1 MNATHPRDRTVT
13 AVLGPTNTGKTTYAI
28 ERMLG
33 HKTGVM
39 GFPLRLL
46 AREVYDRIVE
56 LRGPS
61 VVALVTGEEKI
72 VPASAKY
79 FVCTVESMPI
89 ETGADFVAIDEIQL
103 CADPERGHVF
113 TDRLLGARGMH
124 ETLFLGAMTMRDSI
138 KAVIPDAQFVFR
150 ERYSVLSYSGPKKI
164 SRLPARSA
172 VVAFSTDQVYAIAE
186 LLRRQKGGAAVVM
199 GALSPRTRNAQV
211 KMFQEGEVEYLVAT
225 DAIGMGLNLDL
236 KSVWFAGS
244 SKFDGRK
251 HRRLEAQELAQIA
264 GRAGRYTNDGTFGV
278 TGDCRPLDAELVEA
292 IEEHRFRPVN
302 ALQWRNS
309 ALNFANPDAL
319 LKSLD
324 MPSPMMGLQ
333 RTREAED
340 VAALRMLSRDVD
352 VQMIAKGAAQTRLL
366 WDVCQIPDFR
376 KTMMTEHVDLLRRIY
391 GFLTGAS
398 QVIPEE
404 WMRKQ
409 VQRIDRSDGDIDVLS
424 KRLAFIR
431 TWTYAANR
439 SDWFQDAASWRK
451 KTRAVEDRLSD
462 ALHTRLTQR
471 FVDRRTSV
479 LMRRLKQKEDLV
491 ATVEK
496 DGGVTVE
503 GEHVGRIEGLRFQPD
518 KEAEGVH
525 GKTLRAA
532 STVPVAAELTQR
544 VERLYAAADGAI
556 DFTEQGGIV
565 WDNVVIGRLEKGADA
580 LTPVAKVF
588 ADELLEA
595 TSLERAQRR
604 CQQWIDRKIANL
616 FEPLLA
622 LKNDETITGIGKG
635 VAFQVVESLGIL
647 PRGPVANDVKSIEQ
661 EVRAIMRKHGLRFGQ
676 YTLFM
681 PLLLKPAPTRLR
693 VMLWGLAQE
702 MEDIP
707 APPPPG
713 VVTMPAPEG
722 VPNAYF
728 PIAGYRR
735 AGARALR
742 LDMLERLADMIR
754 PLDARK
760 GFEATADMLSITG
773 LTLEQFAELMTGM
786 GYRGERGERKKSKPE
801 PKPTETS
808 SKTSEAGK
816 ATAAEVDAKP
826 EPETAPSLDQVILG
840 TTPAPSA
847 EQPATDAETASES
860 PPAEATPAAAPPEQV
875 TESPAAEAAPEQP
888 TAAEAPES
896 EAPPAAEPTP
906 KSDAAADAKTEAP
919 TDAAPDAAKSAET
932 EIFYTFRT
940 VPRGRQQRSEG
951 SRRKPNEG
959 GKQNRNANPPGGEA
973 GAPKPVNTG
982 PGARKA
988 HAGKMG
994 GSGRPDGNRPDR
1006 NRKGGKGRPPPK
1018 QQPQTFQSA
1027 PPKQG
1032 GGKMDPDSPFAVLQK
1047 LKDDK

>member
-1 MNATHPRDRTVT
+1 MSFNHPRDRTVA

-33 HKTGVM
+33 HKTGVI

-56 LRGPS
+56 MRGPS

-89 ETGADFVAIDEIQL
+89 ETGADFLAVDEIQL
-103 CADPERGHVF
+103 CSDPERGHVF

-138 KAVIPDAQFVFR
+138 QSVIPEAQFVFR
-150 ERYSVLSYSGPKKI
+150 ERYSVLSYAGPKKI

-172 VVAFSTDQVYAIAE
+172 VVAFSSDQVYAIAE

-211 KMFQEGEVEYLVAT
+211 KMFQEGDVDYLVAT

-278 TGDCRPLDAELVEA
+278 TGDCRPLDPELVEA
-292 IEEHRFRPVN
+292 IEEHRFRPVA

-309 ALNFANPDAL
+309 ALKFANPGAL

-340 VAALRMLSRDVD
+340 VAALRMLSRDAD
-352 VQMIAKGAAQTRLL
+352 IQMVAKGAAQTRLL

-376 KTMMTEHVDLLRRIY
+376 KTMMSEHVDLLRRIY
-391 GFLTGAS
+391 GFLTGPMR
-398 QVIPEE
+398 VIPEE
-404 WMRKQ
+404 WMRTQ
-409 VQRIDRSDGDIDVLS
+409 VQRIDKTDGDIDVLS

-439 SDWFQDAASWRK
+439 SEWLEDAASWRR

-532 STVPVAAELTQR
+532 STGPVAAELTQR

-580 LTPVAKVF
+580 LSPTAKVF
-588 ADELLEA
+588 ADDLLEA

-604 CQQWIDRKIANL
+604 CQQWIDRKIASQ
-616 FEPLLA
+616 FEPLLT
-622 LKNDETITGIGKG
+622 LKGDETITGIGKG
-635 VAFQVVESLGIL
+635 VAFQVIESLGIL
-647 PRGPVANDVKSIEQ
+647 PRGPVANDVKAIEQ

-693 VMLWGLAQE
+693 VMLWGLSE
-702 MEDIP
+702 GMEDIP

-735 AGARALR
+735 AGTRALR

-754 PLDARK
+754 PLDGRK
-760 GFEATADMLSITG
+760 GFEATPDMLSITG
-773 LTLEQFAELMTGM
+773 LTLEQFADLMSGM
-786 GYRGERGERKKSKPE
+786 GFRGERGERQKQKPESKP
-801 PKPTETS
+801 KPVEAASETPS
-808 SKTSEAGK
+808 DNE
-816 ATAAEVDAKP
+816 TAPPDVDAKP
-826 EPETAPSLDQVILG
+826 ASDTPPSLDQVILG
-840 TTPAPSA
+840 ATPPAPADVKPVEAEAQPDAPTPNTPPPAVEEPAVETATPEGAATSDTSQPIAAEKAEAPDAPSTAAPDTNSEATDAATALTDPSA
-847 EQPATDAETASES
+847 EME
-860 PPAEATPAAAPPEQV
+860 V
-875 TESPAAEAAPEQP
+875 
-888 TAAEAPES
+888 
-896 EAPPAAEPTP
+896 
-906 KSDAAADAKTEAP
+906 
-919 TDAAPDAAKSAET
+919 
-932 EIFYTFRT
+932 FYTFRIL
-940 VPRGRQQRSEG
+940 PRGRQQRG
-951 SRRKPNEG
+951 DGPRRKPAQG
-959 GKQNRNANPPGGEA
+959 GKQKQGANPPGGEA
-973 GAPKPVNTG
+973 GAPKPATAG

-994 GSGRPDGNRPDR
+994 GSGRPDGGRGDR
-1006 NRKGGKGRPPPK
+1006 NRKGGMGRPPQKQK
-1018 QQPQTFQSA
+1018 QQTFKSA
-1027 PPKQG
+1027 PPKQS
-1032 GGKMDPDSPFAVLQK
+1032 GKVDPDSPFAVLQQ

>member
-1 MNATHPRDRTVT
+1 MSVPHPRDRTVT

-56 LRGPS
+56 MRGPS

-89 ETGADFVAIDEIQL
+89 ETGADFLAVDEIQL

-124 ETLFLGAMTMRDSI
+124 ETLFLGAMTMRESI
-138 KAVIPDAQFVFR
+138 RAVIPDAQFVFR
-150 ERYSVLSYSGPKKI
+150 ERYSVLSYAGPKKI

-211 KMFQEGEVEYLVAT
+211 KMFQEGEVDYLVAT

-251 HRRLEAQELAQIA
+251 HRRLEPQELAQIA

-278 TGDCRPLDAELVEA
+278 TGDCRPLDPELVEA

-340 VAALRMLSRDVD
+340 VAALRMLSRDPD
-352 VQMIAKGAAQTRLL
+352 IQMVAKGGAETRLL

-376 KTMMTEHVDLLRRIY
+376 KTMMSEHVDLLRRIY
-391 GFLTGAS
+391 GFLTGPMRA
-398 QVIPEE
+398 IPEE
-404 WMRKQ
+404 WMRTQ
-409 VQRIDRSDGDIDVLS
+409 VQRIDKSDGDIDVLS

-439 SDWFQDAASWRK
+439 SEWLDDAASWRQ

-532 STVPVAAELTQR
+532 STGPVAAELTQR

-580 LTPVAKVF
+580 LSPTAKVF

-604 CQQWIDRKIANL
+604 CQQWIDRKITSL
-616 FEPLLA
+616 FEPLLT
-622 LKNDETITGIGKG
+622 LKNDESITGIGKG
-635 VAFQVVESLGIL
+635 VAFQVIESLGIL

-661 EVRAIMRKHGLRFGQ
+661 EVRALMRKHGLRFGQ

-693 VMLWGLAQE
+693 VMLWGLAQG

-728 PIAGYRR
+728 PMAGYRK
-735 AGARALR
+735 AGTRALR

-760 GFEATADMLSITG
+760 GFEATPDMLSITG
-773 LTLEQFAELMTGM
+773 LTLEQFADLMSGI
-786 GYRGERGERKKSKPE
+786 GFRGERGEREKAKKE

-808 SKTSEAGK
+808 
-816 ATAAEVDAKP
+816 
-826 EPETAPSLDQVILG
+826 PETASAGAATPAESEAKPAPDAPPSLDQVILG
-840 TTPAPSA
+840 TTPPAPVEPASPAEAEPESTDVAEPASTEQPAPEAPAA
-847 EQPATDAETASES
+847 EQPVAE
-860 PPAEATPAAAPPEQV
+860 AAAP
-875 TESPAAEAAPEQP
+875 AAKAPD
-888 TAAEAPES
+888 A
-896 EAPPAAEPTP
+896 P
-906 KSDAAADAKTEAP
+906 KSDATPESTEAP
-919 TDAAPDAAKSAET
+919 APEAAPDAAGSTEPAEM
-932 EIFYTFRT
+932 EVFYTFRIL
-940 VPRGRQQRSEG
+940 PRGRQQRG
-951 SRRKPNEG
+951 DGPRRKPTQG
-959 GKQNRNANPPGGEA
+959 GNQKQGANPPGGEA

-1006 NRKGGKGRPPPK
+1006 NRKGGKGRPPQK
-1018 QQPQTFQSA
+1018 QQPQTFKSA
-1027 PPKQG
+1027 PPKQS
-1032 GGKMDPDSPFAVLQK
+1032 GKVDPDSPFAVLQR

>member
-1 MNATHPRDRTVT
+1 MMSSHPRDRTVT

-33 HKTGVM
+33 HKSGVI

-72 VPASAKY
+72 VPTAAKY
-79 FVCTVESMPI
+79 FVCTVESMPV
-89 ETGADFVAIDEIQL
+89 ETGADFLAVDEIQL

-124 ETLFLGAMTMRDSI
+124 ETLFLGAMTMRESI
-138 KAVIPDAQFVFR
+138 RSIIPEAQFVFR
-150 ERYSVLSYSGPKKI
+150 ERYSVLSYAGPKKI
-164 SRLPARSA
+164 SRLPGRSA
-172 VVAFSTDQVYAIAE
+172 IVAFSTDQVYAIAE

-251 HRRLEAQELAQIA
+251 HRRLEPQELAQIA

-278 TGDCRPLDAELVEA
+278 TADCRPLEPEMVEA
-292 IEEHRFRPVN
+292 IEEHRFRPVG

-309 ALNFANPDAL
+309 RLNFANPDAL

-324 MPSPMMGLQ
+324 MPSPVMGLQ
-333 RTREAED
+333 RAREGED
-340 VAALRMLSRDVD
+340 VAALRMLSRDPD
-352 VQMIAKGAAQTRLL
+352 IQISAKGTNATRLL

-376 KTMMTEHVDLLRRIY
+376 KTMMSEHVDLLARIY

-398 QVIPEE
+398 RVIPEE
-404 WMRKQ
+404 WMRTQ
-409 VQRIDRSDGDIDVLS
+409 VQRIDKTDGDIDVLS

-439 SDWFQDAASWRK
+439 TEWLQDAARWRD

-496 DGGVTVE
+496 DGRVTVE
-503 GEHVGRIEGLRFQPD
+503 GEHVGSIEGLRFQPD

-532 STVPVAAELTQR
+532 STAPVVAELTQR
-544 VERLYAAADGAI
+544 VERLYAAPDGAI

-580 LTPVAKVF
+580 LSPAARVF

-595 TSLERAQRR
+595 TSIERAQRR
-604 CQQWIDRKIANL
+604 CQQWIDRKIATQ
-616 FEPLLA
+616 FEPLLS
-622 LKNDETITGIGKG
+622 LKNDESITGIGKG
-635 VAFQVVESLGIL
+635 VAFQVIEALGVL

-661 EVRAIMRKHGLRFGQ
+661 EVRAVMRKHGLRFGQ

-693 VMLWGLAQE
+693 VMLWGLAQA
-702 MEDIP
+702 MDDIP
-707 APPPPG
+707 SPPPAG
-713 VVTMPAPEG
+713 VVTFPAPEG
-722 VPNAYF
+722 VPHGYF
-728 PIAGYRR
+728 PIAGYRK
-735 AGARALR
+735 AGNRALR
-742 LDMLERLADMIR
+742 LDMLERLADMLR

-760 GFEATADMLSITG
+760 GFEATPDMLSITG
-773 LTLEQFAELMTGM
+773 LTLEQFSELMTGM
-786 GYRGERGERKKSKPE
+786 GYRGERAERPKIKSVPKDQAGTDEQAPSADTPE
-801 PKPTETS
+801 
-808 SKTSEAGK
+808 
-816 ATAAEVDAKP
+816 AAEVV
-826 EPETAPSLDQVILG
+826 EPA
-840 TTPAPSA
+840 TPPSA
-847 EQPATDAETASES
+847 DEVIREE
-860 PPAEATPAAAPPEQV
+860 TPAAAL
-875 TESPAAEAAPEQP
+875 EAAPPATVEAANDTPAIEATESAIP
-888 TAAEAPES
+888 TADADQGGDVSSEKPQGEES
-896 EAPPAAEPTP
+896 AEPAN
-906 KSDAAADAKTEAP
+906 D
-919 TDAAPDAAKSAET
+919 APDAAATAKVEGETAET
-932 EIFYTFRT
+932 EVFYTFRIL
-940 VPRGRQQRSEG
+940 PRGRQQRG
-951 SRRKPNEG
+951 DGPRRKPNEAG
-959 GKQNRNANPPGGEA
+959 NSQRRSGPPGGDA
-973 GAPKPVNTG
+973 GAAKPVSTG
-982 PGARKA
+982 PGARKS
-988 HAGKMG
+988 HAENVG
-994 GSGRPDGNRPDR
+994 GSGRPNRGKPG
-1006 NRKGGKGRPPPK
+1006 GGKGRPPAK
-1018 QQPQTFQSA
+1018 QQPQTFKSA
-1027 PPKQG
+1027 PPKQDR
-1032 GGKMDPDSPFAVLQK
+1032 KVDPDSPFAVLQR
-1047 LKDDK
+1047 LKDGK

>member
-1 MNATHPRDRTVT
+1 MTSTHPRDRTVT

-33 HKTGVM
+33 HKSGVM

-72 VPASAKY
+72 VPAAAKY
-79 FVCTVESMPI
+79 FICTVESMPI
-89 ETGADFVAIDEIQL
+89 ETGADFVAVDEIQL

-138 KAVIPDAQFVFR
+138 RAIIPEAQFLFR
-150 ERYSVLSYSGPKKI
+150 ERYSVLSYVGPKKI
-164 SRLPARSA
+164 SRLPGRSA

-278 TGDCRPLDAELVEA
+278 SADCRPLDPEMVEA
-292 IEEHRFRPVN
+292 IEEHRFRPVG

-340 VAALRMLSRDVD
+340 VAALRMLSRDPD
-352 VQMIAKGAAQTRLL
+352 IQMMAKGANATRLL

-376 KTMMTEHVDLLRRIY
+376 KTMMTEHVELLARIY
-391 GFLTGAS
+391 GFLTTAS
-398 QVIPEE
+398 RVIPED
-404 WMRKQ
+404 WMRTQ
-409 VQRIDRSDGDIDVLS
+409 VQRIDKTDGDIDVLS

-439 SDWFQDAASWRK
+439 SEWLQDAARWRD

-496 DGGVTVE
+496 DGRVTVE

-525 GKTLRAA
+525 EKTLRAA
-532 STVPVAAELTQR
+532 STGPVAAELTQR

-580 LTPVAKVF
+580 LSPAVRIF
-588 ADELLEA
+588 ADELLEP

-604 CQQWIDRKIANL
+604 CQQWIERKIAAQ
-616 FEPLLA
+616 FEPLLTI
-622 LKNDETITGIGKG
+622 KNDESITGIGKG
-635 VAFQVVESLGIL
+635 VAFQVVEALGVL
-647 PRGPVANDVKSIEQ
+647 PRGPIANDVKSIEQ
-661 EVRAIMRKHGLRFGQ
+661 DVRANMRKHGLRFGQ

-693 VMLWGLAQE
+693 VMLWGLSE
-702 MEDIP
+702 GMEDIP
-707 APPPPG
+707 APPPAG
-713 VVTMPAPEG
+713 VVTFPAPEG

-728 PIAGYRR
+728 PMAGYRR
-735 AGARALR
+735 AGNRALR
-742 LDMLERLADMIR
+742 LDMLERLADMLR

-773 LTLEQFAELMTGM
+773 LTLEQFSDLMAGM
-786 GYRGERGERKKSKPE
+786 GYRGERGERLKVKPAKEE
-801 PKPTETS
+801 PK
-808 SKTSEAGK
+808 
-816 ATAAEVDAKP
+816 
-826 EPETAPSLDQVILG
+826 
-840 TTPAPSA
+840 
-847 EQPATDAETASES
+847 AETKSDDAPAEASES
-860 PPAEATPAAAPPEQV
+860 VKPTLEDAILGNDAPASEEAPPTDSSVAPAEASATDEAIAA
-875 TESPAAEAAPEQP
+875 
-888 TAAEAPES
+888 
-896 EAPPAAEPTP
+896 
-906 KSDAAADAKTEAP
+906 
-919 TDAAPDAAKSAET
+919 
-932 EIFYTFRT
+932 
-940 VPRGRQQRSEG
+940 
-951 SRRKPNEG
+951 
-959 GKQNRNANPPGGEA
+959 
-973 GAPKPVNTG
+973 
-982 PGARKA
+982 
-988 HAGKMG
+988 
-994 GSGRPDGNRPDR
+994 
-1006 NRKGGKGRPPPK
+1006 
-1018 QQPQTFQSA
+1018 
-1027 PPKQG
+1027 
-1032 GGKMDPDSPFAVLQK
+1032 
-1047 LKDDK
+1047 

>member
-1 MNATHPRDRTVT
+1 MSSFHPRDRTVT

-33 HKTGVM
+33 HKSGVM

-72 VPASAKY
+72 VPAAAKY

-89 ETGADFVAIDEIQL
+89 ETGADFLAVDEIQL

-138 KAVIPDAQFVFR
+138 KAIIPDAQFIFR

-164 SRLPARSA
+164 SRLPGRSA
-172 VVAFSTDQVYAIAE
+172 IVAFSTDQVYAIAE

-251 HRRLEAQELAQIA
+251 HRRLEPQELAQIA

-278 TGDCRPLDAELVEA
+278 TADCRPLEPEMVEA
-292 IEEHRFRPVN
+292 IEEHRFRPVG

-309 ALNFANPDAL
+309 NLNYANPDAL

-324 MPSPMMGLQ
+324 MPSPVVGLQ
-333 RTREAED
+333 RAREGED
-340 VAALRMLSRDVD
+340 VAALRMLSRDPD
-352 VQMIAKGAAQTRLL
+352 IQMSTKGANATRLL

-376 KTMMTEHVDLLRRIY
+376 KTMMTEHVDLLARIY
-391 GFLTGAS
+391 GFLTGPS
-398 QVIPEE
+398 RVIPEE
-404 WMRKQ
+404 WMRTQ
-409 VQRIDRSDGDIDVLS
+409 VQRIDKTDGDIDVLS

-439 SDWFQDAASWRK
+439 TEWLQDAARWRD

-462 ALHTRLTQR
+462 ALHSRLTQR

-491 ATVEK
+491 ATVDK
-496 DGGVTVE
+496 DGSVTVE

-525 GKTLRAA
+525 EKTLRAA
-532 STVPVAAELTQR
+532 STAPVAAELTQR
-544 VERLYAAADGAI
+544 VEKLYAAPDGAL

-580 LTPVAKVF
+580 LSPVARVF

-595 TSLERAQRR
+595 TSIERAQRR
-604 CQQWIDRKIANL
+604 CQQWIDRKITTQ

-622 LKNDETITGIGKG
+622 IKNDESITGIGKG
-635 VAFQVVESLGIL
+635 VVFQLVEALGVL

-661 EVRAIMRKHGLRFGQ
+661 DVRAIMRKHGLRFGQ

-693 VMLWGLAQE
+693 VMLWGLSQA
-702 MEDIP
+702 MDDIP
-707 APPPPG
+707 APPPAG
-713 VVTMPAPEG
+713 VVTFPAPEG
-722 VPNAYF
+722 VPHGYF
-728 PIAGYRR
+728 PMAGYRK
-735 AGARALR
+735 AGNRALR
-742 LDMLERLADMIR
+742 LDMLERLADMLR

-760 GFEATADMLSITG
+760 GFEATPDMLSITG
-773 LTLEQFAELMTGM
+773 LTLEQFSELMTGM
-786 GYRGERGERKKSKPE
+786 GYRGERAERPKVKPAPKGPAPADETAETTETAAKLDPVVPE
-801 PKPTETS
+801 PHTPP
-808 SKTSEAGK
+808 A
-816 ATAAEVDAKP
+816 
-826 EPETAPSLDQVILG
+826 LDEVILG
-840 TTPAPSA
+840 
-847 EQPATDAETASES
+847 D
-860 PPAEATPAAAPPEQV
+860 TPAAALD
-875 TESPAAEAAPEQP
+875 SAPAATAEAAGDTAAVEAVEAAATDVDQAPERPEGAAP
-888 TAAEAPES
+888 TADGDEPMAAMSQPSSLPAEVENAEVTVDIPPLDAGESTDTAPV
-896 EAPPAAEPTP
+896 
-906 KSDAAADAKTEAP
+906 
-919 TDAAPDAAKSAET
+919 ET
-932 EIFYTFRT
+932 ETYYTFRIL
-940 VPRGRQQRSEG
+940 PRGRQQRG
-951 SRRKPNEG
+951 DGQRRKPNEG
-959 GKQNRNANPPGGEA
+959 GNARRSGPPGGEA
-973 GAPKPVNTG
+973 GAAKPVSTG
-982 PGARKA
+982 PGARKS
-988 HAGKMG
+988 HAQNVG
-994 GSGRPDGNRPDR
+994 GSGRPNRGKQGGQPG
-1006 NRKGGKGRPPPK
+1006 GGKGRPPAK
-1018 QQPQTFQSA
+1018 QQPQTFKSA
-1027 PPKQG
+1027 PPKQDR
-1032 GGKMDPDSPFAVLQK
+1032 KVDPDSPFAILQR
-1047 LKDDK
+1047 LKDGK